1 MNNLNIIKLLCY
13 SGLIPFFSLSI
24 LNFYFKNLIIID
36 IFSIYSLVILSFLCG
51 STWIYLILIETKTN
65 IKLYLFFIILSP
77 IFLILCE
84 IFLNVEIKFFI
95 YAIFYLLIQQIDNK
109 FMQNYNYLRIRKN
122 LTILVVISHLI
133 MLISVYSNSLGNI
146 F

>member
-51 STWIYLILIETKTN
+51 STWIYLILIETKKNT
-65 IKLYLFFIILSP
+65 KYYFFFIILSP

-84 IFLNVEIKFFI
+84 IFLKSEIKFFV
-95 YAIFYLLIQQIDNK
+95 YAIFYILIQQIDNK
-109 FMQNYNYLRIRKN
+109 FMQNYDYLIIRKN
-122 LTILVVISHLI
+122 LTILVVIFHII
-133 MLISVYSNSLGNI
+133 MLISIYTNGL
-146 F
+146 

>member
-1 MNNLNIIKLLCY
+1 MSNLNIIKFLCY

-51 STWIYLILIETKTN
+51 STWIYLILIETKKNT
-65 IKLYLFFIILSP
+65 KYYFFFIILSP

-84 IFLNVEIKFFI
+84 IFLKSEIKFFV
-95 YAIFYLLIQQIDNK
+95 YAIFYILIQQIDNK
-109 FMQNYNYLRIRKN
+109 FMQNYDYLIIRKN
-122 LTILVVISHLI
+122 LTLLVVIFHII
-133 MLISVYSNSLGNI
+133 MLISIYTNGL
-146 F
+146 

>member
-36 IFSIYSLVILSFLCG
+36 IFSIYSLIILSFLCG
-51 STWIYLILIETKTN
+51 STWIYLILIETKIN
-65 IKLYLFFIILSP
+65 IKPYLFFIILSP

>member
-13 SGLIPFFSLSI
+13 GGLIPFFSLSI

-51 STWIYLILIETKTN
+51 STWIYLILIETKINT
-65 IKLYLFFIILSP
+65 KYYFFFIILSP

-84 IFLNVEIKFFI
+84 IFLKSEIKFFV
-95 YAIFYLLIQQIDNK
+95 YAIFYILIQQIDNK
-109 FMQNYNYLRIRKN
+109 FMQNYDYLIIRKN
-122 LTILVVISHLI
+122 LTILVVIFHII
-133 MLISVYSNSLGNI
+133 MLISIYTNGL
-146 F
+146 